1 MAVTCCITFLFSR
14 LLSELTNDA
23 LEGQEVSLVRSCVS
37 ILDQV
42 KSSIKPFFRLD
53 SVLINNYL
61 DCLDSTD
68 SEAPPMISTHDIQ
81 SALYSIHF
89 APCMMDSQV
98 MRYVP

>member
-1 MAVTCCITFLFSR
+1 MAVTCRITVLFSR
-14 LLSELTNDA
+14 MVSELTNDA

-37 ILDQV
+37 ISDQV

-61 DCLDSTD
+61 DCIQTPRP
-68 SEAPPMISTHDIQ
+68 PPMISTHDIQ

-89 APCMMDSQV
+89 APCKMDS
-98 MRYVP
+98 